1 MISAGNCSCSPPP
14 GGGRLRDEPC
24 LYSAAPLGSLG
35 KTLSTSLQ
43 ASLSPI
49 FNMAVQEDR
58 IRRLIRGLF
67 TVSILILQRKT
78 GDDFFS

>member
-1 MISAGNCSCSPPP
+1 MISAGNCSCSPLP
-14 GGGRLRDEPC
+14 GGGRLREPS

-35 KTLSTSLQ
+35 KTLSTSFQ

-49 FNMAVQEDR
+49 FNRAVQEDR

>member
-1 MISAGNCSCSPPP
+1 MISAGNCSCSPLP
-14 GGGRLRDEPC
+14 GGGRLRELC

-35 KTLSTSLQ
+35 KTLSTSFQ

-49 FNMAVQEDR
+49 FNRAVQEDR